1 MAKFSDY
8 EMISEFGIVEKN
20 IILFKVCRVIRII
33 VIRIIPDNDIR
44 GCDNILDKTGSFIFV
59 RKNLIRFGIFFID

>member
-1 MAKFSDY
+1 
-8 EMISEFGIVEKN
+8 MISEFGIVEKN

-44 GCDNILDKTGSFIFV
+44 GCDNILDKTRSFIFF
-59 RKNLIRFGIFFID
+59 RKNLIRVWNFFS

>member
-8 EMISEFGIVEKN
+8 EMISKFGIVEKN

-44 GCDNILDKTGSFIFV
+44 AVITF
-59 RKNLIRFGIFFID
+59 LIKQEVLYSLGKISSGFGIFFID

>member
-1 MAKFSDY
+1 
-8 EMISEFGIVEKN
+8 MISKFGIVEKN

-44 GCDNILDKTGSFIFV
+44 GCDNILDKTRSFIFV
-59 RKNLIRFGIFFID
+59 RKNFIRVWNFFS